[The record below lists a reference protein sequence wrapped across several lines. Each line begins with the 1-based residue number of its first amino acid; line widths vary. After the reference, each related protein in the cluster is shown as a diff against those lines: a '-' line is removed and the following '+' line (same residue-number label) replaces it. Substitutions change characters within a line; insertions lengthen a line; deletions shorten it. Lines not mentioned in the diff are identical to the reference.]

1 MISIA
6 ICEDDVKQQQVLEA
20 LLNEIGLKE
29 SLNLHKFNSG
39 EDLIKSYES
48 GNKYSIVL
56 LDMQL
61 NEMDGIQTAKIIKQ
75 FDKNCLFIIITSIME
90 YAVEGYSID
99 AYEFIMKPVNKDKF
113 NTVIKNA
120 IKELQSRMNK
130 TYLVKTRERMATIRL
145 SEIRYIESN
154 KNGVIIHTNEQTYN
168 DKDNISSVEKRLKQD
183 GFIRISRYYIVN
195 IYQVKEIGVSK
206 IILVNGEELIYSNKY
221 RDDINKEYLN
231 FMMGD
236 M

>member
-1 MISIA
+1 
-6 ICEDDVKQQQVLEA
+6 
-20 LLNEIGLKE
+20 
-29 SLNLHKFNSG
+29 
-39 EDLIKSYES
+39 
-48 GNKYSIVL
+48 
-56 LDMQL
+56 
-61 NEMDGIQTAKIIKQ
+61 
-75 FDKNCLFIIITSIME
+75 
-90 YAVEGYSID
+90 
-99 AYEFIMKPVNKDKF
+99 
-113 NTVIKNA
+113 
-120 IKELQSRMNK
+120 
-130 TYLVKTRERMATIRL
+130 MATIRL

>member
-6 ICEDDVKQQQVLEA
+6 ICEDDVMQQQVLEA

-39 EDLIKSYES
+39 EDLIKSYEN

-75 FDKNCLFIIITSIME
+75 FEKNCLFIIITSIME

-99 AYEFIMKPVNKDKF
+99 AYEFILKPVNKDKF

-130 TYLVKTRERMATIRL
+130 IYLVKTRESMVAIRL

>member
-61 NEMDGIQTAKIIKQ
+61 NNMDGIQTAKIIKQ

-99 AYEFIMKPVNKDKF
+99 AYEFILKPVNKDKF

-206 IILVNGEELIYSNKY
+206 IILVNDEELIYSNKY
-221 RDDINKEYLN
+221 RDDIKREYLN